1 MLLVSPNPM
10 MCLFVP
16 AMCQDRDLFE
26 WRGIVCFK
34 MSEVV
39 RQTGNAINQM
49 ANRFVLAVISQA
61 FNIGH

>member
-1 MLLVSPNPM
+1 M

-26 WRGIVCFK
+26 WRGIVCFQ

-39 RQTGNAINQM
+39 RQTRSAINQM